1 MAYFARLT
9 RHRDRDRDS
18 CPPSCMRVAVPLSR
32 ITWGRG
38 RGGREEGRKDR
49 SEKQEERK
57 ETEKGAGGGHSTG
70 MVDHPWMS
78 GGVHGVTHAPRLA
91 IDQEQAAL

>member
-1 MAYFARLT
+1 MC
-9 RHRDRDRDS
+9 S
-18 CPPSCMRVAVPLSR
+18 CPALADNSR
-32 ITWGRG
+32 EEGRF
-38 RGGREEGRKDR
+38 GGREEGRKDR

-57 ETEKGAGGGHSTG
+57 EMEKGAGGGHSTG

>member
-1 MAYFARLT
+1 M
-9 RHRDRDRDS
+9 
-18 CPPSCMRVAVPLSR
+18 
-32 ITWGRG
+32 
-38 RGGREEGRKDR
+38 
-49 SEKQEERK
+49 
-57 ETEKGAGGGHSTG
+57 EKGAGGGHSTG